1 MNQEELN
8 KYFLNSLLEKID
20 MEKKTVFFLGDF
32 NINLLKYEKHNP
44 TNESLDTLKSN
55 MFLPYVL
62 LSSRINSSSKTLIDI
77 FSNFISTEVIAGKL
91 TATVSDHLSQFLIA
105 SHIFCN
111 PPANKTY
118 ISERN
123 WPKFNHENLILDYC
137 DTNWPNVLK
146 IDIQNVELSFT
157 NFY

>member
-1 MNQEELN
+1 
-8 KYFLNSLLEKID
+8 

-77 FSNFISTEVIAGKL
+77 FSNFISNEVIAGKL
-91 TATVSDHLSQFLIA
+91 TATVSDHLCQFLIA
-105 SHIFCN
+105 PHIFCN
-111 PPANKTY
+111 PPANKTN

-123 WPKFNHENLILDYC
+123 WPKFNHGNLILDYC
-137 DTNWPNVLK
+137 DANWPNTLK
-146 IDIQNVELSFT
+146 IDIQNVDLSIT